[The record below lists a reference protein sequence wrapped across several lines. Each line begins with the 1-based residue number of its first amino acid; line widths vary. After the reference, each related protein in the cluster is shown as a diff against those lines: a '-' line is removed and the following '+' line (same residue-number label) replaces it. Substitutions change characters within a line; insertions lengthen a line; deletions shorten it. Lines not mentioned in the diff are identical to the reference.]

1 MQPIP
6 RELSLKGP
14 VTFRAWNSANTR
26 RANRCAER
34 LAELTAE
41 VFLWLDQHISL
52 PAPSLPEIGNRDT
65 IDAAAAECRR
75 SWGLG
80 DRPIHKLGELIESK
94 GIVLARLAFGDSRYD
109 AFSCIMSGRP
119 FIFLGNEKG
128 DRARSRFDV
137 AHELAHLVLHQHLAE
152 TDFQS
157 LDTLNA
163 TEKEADCFAS
173 AFLMP
178 EKTFRLDVLDA
189 SLDGF
194 LKLKPKWG
202 VSAQAMIFRSRELG
216 IILESQYR
224 ELFRQIGMK
233 GWRKA
238 QGEPFDDMVPEV
250 NLSIGKKSLTILE
263 SNRVIHAW
271 EIPAE
276 LPIPIGV
283 LSEVFQ
289 ADSQSFVPAEFSNI
303 IPFSSPTT
311 GEGETSEPQPKS
323 SS

>member
-1 MQPIP
+1 
-6 RELSLKGP
+6 
-14 VTFRAWNSANTR
+14 
-26 RANRCAER
+26 
-34 LAELTAE
+34 
-41 VFLWLDQHISL
+41 
-52 PAPSLPEIGNRDT
+52 
-65 IDAAAAECRR
+65 
-75 SWGLG
+75 
-80 DRPIHKLGELIESK
+80 
-94 GIVLARLAFGDSRYD
+94 
-109 AFSCIMSGRP
+109 
-119 FIFLGNEKG
+119 
-128 DRARSRFDV
+128 
-137 AHELAHLVLHQHLAE
+137 
-152 TDFQS
+152 
-157 LDTLNA
+157 
-163 TEKEADCFAS
+163 
-173 AFLMP
+173 
-178 EKTFRLDVLDA
+178 
-189 SLDGF
+189 
-194 LKLKPKWG
+194 
-202 VSAQAMIFRSRELG
+202 MIFRSRELG